1 MKYNLIIFL
10 SAFCLFFFTRCGG
23 IIYGIAIGMDN
34 LDTSRKYKQLEKNN
48 EQFDENGWYRF
59 NHHFNAESLHNH
71 FKKKD
76 SLYLIPFYFPE
87 EFNYLK
93 NHLITKSELDT
104 FEVIYPLNSTEQR
117 KFLDFSPT
125 RNDFTVNSAETIKE
139 LNGAF
144 HFYLDLGSDEIASC
158 YITDKEIIIPYILIK
173 SETIIAKPKPYI
185 PPIPF
190 DSYLQLLPT
199 IKEVKVVDHA
209 IDIGKPLSFVD
220 TTKQFSNFLKTHSFA
235 VIYTSSISTIDTNY
249 ELNHK
254 MQYNFD
260 LNGSNH
266 NFYRHDFV
274 KFNSISDII
283 QNESYYLHPE
293 KEQYVKPDTKL
304 RYKKKLDLIF
314 KQLAKEHSE
323 FMRD

>member
-1 MKYNLIIFL
+1 MM
-10 SAFCLFFFTRCGG
+10 A
-23 IIYGIAIGMDN
+23 YGVILEDISY
-34 LDTSRKYKQLEKNN
+34 SREYKEMNKNN

-59 NHHFNAESLHNH
+59 NHHFNADSLQKH
-71 FKKKD
+71 FIRKD
-76 SLYLIPFYFPE
+76 SLSLTAFYLPE
-87 EFNYLK
+87 EFDFLK
-93 NHLITKSELDT
+93 NHLIPESEQDT

-139 LNGAF
+139 LNRAF

-190 DSYLQLLPT
+190 GSYEQLLPT
-199 IKEVKVVDHA
+199 IKEVNVVDHT

-220 TTKQFSNFLKTHSFA
+220 TTEQFSNFLKTHSFE

-254 MQYNFD
+254 IQYNFD
-260 LNGSNH
+260 LYGRNN
-266 NFYRHDFV
+266 NFYRHQFM
-274 KFNSISDII
+274 KFYDISDII
-283 QNESYYLHPE
+283 QSESYYSYPE
-293 KEQYVKPDTKL
+293 KERYFKPETKL

-314 KQLAKEHSE
+314 KQLAKEHPE
-323 FMRD
+323 FMGE